1 MPARSGASSGGR
13 GLRGGGAAGSGDW
26 HPAPPTLPIF
36 LGKERSICF
45 VLPAP
50 SSRSECWGLGDYF
63 AVMFSFWGGG
73 QGSTAARGA
82 GGGGMLSG
90 EGGEGLAGAAAP
102 RGEGSRAS
110 HPVPRRGG
118 AARLGSRPPASPHPG
133 SARRRCFFLL
143 LRLRARGGDGG
154 KRATSGRGLAGRCR
168 PRSPRAARS
177 DRPGNRGPIPAS
189 RGGGAPLGDP
199 VSTGAEPL
207 GAAGP
212 AEAAAGAVP
221 VAGRGGARRPQGK
234 GAEEAPSPPHPRA
247 RGLPALPRPRLA
259 AVREDGLGESPGS
272 WA

>member
-212 AEAAAGAVP
+212 AEAAAGAVS
-221 VAGRGGARRPQGK
+221 VDRK
-234 GAEEAPSPPHPRA
+234 S
-247 RGLPALPRPRLA
+247 
-259 AVREDGLGESPGS
+259 VV
-272 WA
+272 